1 MKNVSTGEIGILG
14 LKLSGD
20 FDCFFWYTSGQL
32 KFFLFSW
39 IEMLT
44 ESCWS
49 IHSDALQFAVWM
61 HTDDLCS
68 TVHFG
73 EIVQFVNLFSL
84 ASYIQGE
91 KLK

>member
-39 IEMLT
+39 VEMWT
-44 ESCWS
+44 
-49 IHSDALQFAVWM
+49 IM
-61 HTDDLCS
+61 
-68 TVHFG
+68 
-73 EIVQFVNLFSL
+73 
-84 ASYIQGE
+84 
-91 KLK
+91 LKYS